1 MRKVILI
8 TFIMLITN
16 QAFAVC
22 STRAVDSNT
31 RIISLA
37 KDYAE
42 QAGVEFKKENAIR
55 GCELLHVS
63 RSFINQSDNEKMI
76 RQIGSLYDKKC
87 GKVNTE
93 NI

>member
-1 MRKVILI
+1 
-8 TFIMLITN
+8 MLITN

-63 RSFINQSDNEKMI
+63 RSFINQSDNKQLI
-76 RQIGSLYDKKC
+76 HKIVSLYDKKC
-87 GKVNTE
+87 GGVNTE

>member
-8 TFIMLITN
+8 TLITLITN
-16 QAFAVC
+16 QAFAIC
-22 STRAVDSNT
+22 SSRTIDSNT

-42 QAGVEFKKENAIR
+42 QADVEFKKENTIR

-63 RSFINQSDNEKMI
+63 RSFINQSENKKMMH
-76 RQIGSLYDKKC
+76 QIGSLYDKKC

>member
-1 MRKVILI
+1 MTKVILI
-8 TFIMLITN
+8 TLITLITN

-42 QAGVEFKKENAIR
+42 QADIEFKKENVIR

-63 RSFINQSDNEKMI
+63 RSFIAQSDNEKMI

-87 GKVNTE
+87 RKVNTE

>member
-8 TFIMLITN
+8 TLITLITN

-42 QAGVEFKKENAIR
+42 QADVEFKKENAIR

-63 RSFINQSDNEKMI
+63 RSFINQSDNKQLI
-76 RQIGSLYDKKC
+76 HQIVSLYNKKC
-87 GKVNTE
+87 GEIKTQD
-93 NI
+93 I

>member
-8 TFIMLITN
+8 PFITLITT

-37 KDYAE
+37 KNYAE
-42 QAGVEFKKENAIR
+42 QADAEFKKENAIR

-63 RSFINQSDNEKMI
+63 RSFINQSDNKQLI
-76 RQIGSLYDKKC
+76 HKIVSLYDKKC
-87 GKVNTE
+87 GGVNTE